1 MDTIFMLSERNGH
14 RFISKCSVFHPEAND
29 KSWLERGYIL
39 SKNTFEKTLRFVKTS
54 PNKEQKCLTV
64 EEAVNIFNEA

>member
-14 RFISKCSVFHPEAND
+14 RFIMKCNMYRPKAND
-29 KSWLERGYIL
+29 KSWKENGYIL
-39 SKNTFEKTLRFVKTS
+39 SKNAFEKTLRFVKAS

-64 EEAVNIFNEA
+64 EEAVNIFNNL